1 MFVYWCLS
9 NYILVHIIPNII
21 PPFRFERNGSSGGV
35 IARDDIPNKL
45 LIKHKLPDEVNVR
58 KTKWLIFGTY
68 HPPSKPVEY
77 FLHYVGY
84 ALNIYIY
91 RQTCGKFFLAGDF
104 NTEKTKPS
112 LSKCLTGYDSKNLAK
127 GKHALKILK
136 TQDA

>member
-1 MFVYWCLS
+1 MSIDVYLIIFWCTL
-9 NYILVHIIPNII
+9 YQTL

-127 GKHALKILK
+127 GRHALKILK